1 MKYAALGRYAYS
13 NVEYTS
19 VHWTVACTASRVLC
33 PHGGYSLK
41 AEGADRVGLS
51 VRMFQHENISPHS
64 DQTWYA
70 RYATAANPII

>member
-1 MKYAALGRYAYS
+1 VNEVLQCG
-13 NVEYTS
+13 
-19 VHWTVACTASRVLC
+19 VHVGSLDQLTAACTASRVLC
-33 PHGGYSLK
+33 LHGVYSLK